1 MADGVVKFFNDTKG
15 FGFIS
20 VNGGPDC
27 FVHKS
32 DLKATGIDSLV
43 EGQKVKFDIMPGRD
57 GKGPKAS
64 NVTIGLP

>member
-1 MADGVVKFFNDTKG
+1 MANGVVKFFNDTKG
-15 FGFIS
+15 FGFLTQ
-20 VNGGPDC
+20 PDGVDI

-32 DLKATGIDSLV
+32 ELKATGLDRLV
-43 EGQKVKFDIMPGRD
+43 EGQKVKFDIVPGRE